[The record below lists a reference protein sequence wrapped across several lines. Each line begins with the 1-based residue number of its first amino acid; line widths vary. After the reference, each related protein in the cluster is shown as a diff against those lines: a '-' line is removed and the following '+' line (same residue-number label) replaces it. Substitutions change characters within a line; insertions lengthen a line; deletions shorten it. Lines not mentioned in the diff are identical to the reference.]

1 MQLIGLL
8 LDISNSFQMTWQ
20 HVYYKDSY
28 TVITLPLGF
37 SFVFDSVYQLASRGQ
52 YGDGNNWTE
61 IIDGIGS
68 NSLAVSTRNGN
79 NVIETLEGFVI
90 TLGY

>member
-1 MQLIGLL
+1 
-8 LDISNSFQMTWQ
+8 MTWQ

-37 SFVFDSVYQLASRGQ
+37 SFVSAGIYQLASRGQ

-68 NSLAVSTRNGN
+68 NTLAISTRNGIN
-79 NVIETLEGFVI
+79 KIETLEGFVI
-90 TLGY
+90 VLGY

>member
-1 MQLIGLL
+1 
-8 LDISNSFQMTWQ
+8 MTWQ
-20 HVYYKDSY
+20 HVYYKNNY

-37 SFVFDSVYQLASRGQ
+37 SFVSASIYQIASREQ
-52 YGDGNNWTE
+52 YVGGNNWTE

-68 NSLAVSTRNGN
+68 NTLAISIRDGN
-79 NVIETLEGFVI
+79 NKIATLEGFVI